1 MCVCAH
7 LLWWSSRLQV
17 GGLRG
22 GYRCLLGRGEV
33 WGRSLLLAI
42 PTHTLLTVG
51 RDLLKEPIT
60 KRLTAGS
67 SLSCKKS
74 HSENRS
80 KIRLTT
86 YSIHLAL
93 LDNVEQ
99 DFGNI
104 PSERN
109 WGKLSEKLQVQ
120 SPAKLPFSSYLS
132 LPFSL
137 SLSLS
142 FSLSLYCSLS
152 LPLSHT
158 HSW

>member
-7 LLWWSSRLQV
+7 LLGWSSRLQV

-80 KIRLTT
+80 KIRLTGQPT
-86 YSIHLAL
+86 TSFIHLGL
-93 LDNVEQ
+93 LDNKEQ
-99 DFGNI
+99 EDRK
-104 PSERN
+104 S
-109 WGKLSEKLQVQ
+109 VV
-120 SPAKLPFSSYLS
+120 
-132 LPFSL
+132 
-137 SLSLS
+137 
-142 FSLSLYCSLS
+142 
-152 LPLSHT
+152 
-158 HSW
+158 